1 MANTVTIR
9 RLRFEVEI
17 LQHVFVVE
25 NVVYAFRME
34 RSCKTQLLQFLDDIE
49 KTWAKDSRQTSKTC

>member
-1 MANTVTIR
+1 MANTVAIR

-25 NVVYAFRME
+25 NVVYMPLEWNVPVRPSYCNF
-34 RSCKTQLLQFLDDIE
+34 
-49 KTWAKDSRQTSKTC
+49 